1 MTDVPSGRRGSRQVL
16 PLARRHSGDSTLVD
30 RYLEEI
36 GRHPLLS
43 ADDERR
49 LAQRMERGRQAAAE
63 LAGPGPVAPERRAEL
78 LREVADGQQ
87 ARRRFVEGN
96 LRLVVAVARRY
107 PGAGLAFL
115 DLVQEGN
122 IGLLRAVDRFDHR
135 RGFRFS
141 TYGTWLVR
149 RSIARAIADTGRTI
163 RLPVRT
169 ATFRAKVE
177 QARHHLETDLGH
189 PPTDDELATYL
200 GLPASEVA
208 AAARYGAVPVS
219 LSAPVGEGGHEVG
232 ENVVDPAA
240 RRVADEATEWSVGD
254 EVERLLCLLD
264 DRERE
269 VVGMRFGLGG
279 DGPCTVADVAAQLGL
294 PPAQVTA
301 ISKTAL
307 AKLRRAAASRSQLR
321 ALLAG

>member
-1 MTDVPSGRRGSRQVL
+1 MTDVPSGKRGSRQVL
-16 PLARRHSGDSTLVD
+16 PVARRHTADSTLVD

-49 LAQRMERGRQAAAE
+49 LARQMERGRQAAVE
-63 LAGPGPVAPERRAEL
+63 LAGPADHLAPERRAQL
-78 LREVADGQQ
+78 AQEVADGQE

-107 PGAGLAFL
+107 PSAGLAFL

-177 QARHHLETDLGH
+177 QGRHHLETDLGR
-189 PPTDDELATYL
+189 PPTDHEVAAYL
-200 GLPASEVA
+200 GLSVPSVV
-208 AAARYGAVPVS
+208 AAARYGAEPGS
-219 LSAPVGEGGHEVG
+219 LSAPVGDQVT
-232 ENVVDPAA
+232 DPSA
-240 RRVADEATEWSVGD
+240 RSVADQALEWSVGD
-254 EVERLLCLLD
+254 EVERLLRLLD
-264 DRERE
+264 DRERQ
-269 VVGMRFGLGG
+269 VVGVRFGLGG
-279 DGPCTVADVAAQLGL
+279 DGPCTLPAVAAQLGL
-294 PPAQVTA
+294 DPAEVA
-301 ISKTAL
+301 AVSKTAM